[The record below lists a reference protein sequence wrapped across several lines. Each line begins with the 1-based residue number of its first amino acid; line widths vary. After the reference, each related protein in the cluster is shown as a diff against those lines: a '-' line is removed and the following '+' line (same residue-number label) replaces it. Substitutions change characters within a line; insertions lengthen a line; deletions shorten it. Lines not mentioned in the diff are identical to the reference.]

1 MQRSGIACEYQYA
14 LFDAEYTCES
24 QDPKT
29 SEVYYM
35 RKHAKINIII
45 RGASGR
51 AQDMRNSR
59 KKRSTLPHTNFS
71 IPNLDMRIAGVQF
84 KTCEGWAM
92 VVRRGGRLHHV
103 HAYSSR
109 AWVCITCMRIHHM
122 HAYSS
127 HACVCITC
135 MRIHHMHAYSSHA
148 CVFITC
154 MRIHHVH
161 AYSSRACVFI
171 TCMRIHH
178 IPAYSSHTQKQIH
191 DNITKRRW

>member
-59 KKRSTLPHTNFS
+59 KKKVDPTAYEFQYPKSRYANCRSAVQ
-71 IPNLDMRIAGVQF
+71 NLRRVGNGCA
-84 KTCEGWAM
+84 TGWAT
-92 VVRRGGRLHHV
+92 
-103 HAYSSR
+103 SSR
-109 AWVCITCMRIHHM
+109 A
-122 HAYSS
+122 
-127 HACVCITC
+127 CVFITC

-148 CVFITC
+148 CVFITS

-161 AYSSRACVFI
+161 AHSSRACVFI
-171 TCMRIHH
+171 TCMRG
-178 IPAYSSHTQKQIH
+178 
-191 DNITKRRW
+191 WVMGG